1 MNPQDNYGLPVTQA
15 EPNDDSFKKRLR
27 LLAILLVV
35 LVVVFGVIF
44 FFTHQTP
51 LKVTST
57 NPSLSSITTQAPTLK
72 LTFNMPLAASSASVT
87 SNPSI
92 VTSSRVSGD
101 TLTLT
106 LKERTMLI
114 LHTYTINL
122 QNLRSMTGRK
132 MKNAQ
137 VSFSP
142 KFATPFITGEDSLI
156 GIGLTNQQVTD
167 INNYNAQLSPW
178 AQTVEIDTGSIKH
191 YMLNPSD
198 PWSPWAVSF
207 IESIDGYNYN
217 VVGSFYNTQDIQ
229 VKITDPSTNTQ
240 VLSAGTP
247 GSI

>member
-1 MNPQDNYGLPVTQA
+1 MNPQDNYGLPATQV

-35 LVVVFGVIF
+35 IVIVFGTIF

-51 LKVTST
+51 LQITST
-57 NPSLSSITTQAPTLK
+57 NPSLSTITTQAPTLK
-72 LTFNMPLAASSASVT
+72 LTFNMPLAAKSASVT

-92 VTSSRVSGD
+92 VTDSSVSGS

-106 LKERTMLI
+106 LKEQTMLI

-122 QNLRSMTGRK
+122 QNLRSISGRK
-132 MKNAQ
+132 LKNGQ

-142 KFATPFITGEDSLI
+142 KFATPFITGEESLKS
-156 GIGLTNQQVTD
+156 IGLTDQQVTD

-178 AQTVEIDTGSIKH
+178 AQTVEVDTGSIKH

-207 IESIDGYNYN
+207 TESIDGNNYN

-229 VKITDPSTNTQ
+229 VTITNPSTNTQ
-240 VLSAGTP
+240 VLSAGTT